1 MENFDVLVIGGG
13 PAGYVAA
20 IRAAQLG
27 FNVACVDAFTR
38 DGKPSLGGTCLN
50 VGCIPSKAMLE
61 SSERFEM
68 IQHEAAEHGINVG
81 SVTTDIAKM
90 LARKNGVVDK
100 LTGGIAFLFKKN
112 KVKSFHGLGKLL
124 RQEDGGWI
132 VGIDSEGAAG
142 TEVKAKNVIIA
153 TGSNPRSLPLAPFGG
168 NIVENS
174 GALEF
179 DKVPEKLGVIGAGV
193 IGVELGSVWRRLG
206 AQVTVLEALPG
217 FLMPADAAVSKEA
230 LKQLQ
235 KQGLDFHFSVNI
247 SEVKDNGNNVTV
259 KYEEGGN
266 SVEATFDK
274 LIVSIGRVP
283 NTQGLG
289 AENVGL
295 ALDERGFVKVDN
307 HYATNLSG
315 IYAIGDVVG
324 GAMLAHKAED
334 EGVAVAERLAGQAG
348 HVNYDAIPWI
358 IYTSPEIAWVG
369 LTEKAAQDKGY
380 TVKTG
385 QFPFSAN
392 GRALGHGDPRGFVKV
407 VADAATDKVLGVHM
421 VGPNVSELIAEAVS
435 LMEFGGSA
443 EDLGRTIHGH
453 PTLSEAVKEAAMAV
467 NKQAIHM

>member
-1 MENFDVLVIGGG
+1 METFDVLVIGGG

-27 FNVACVDAFTR
+27 FSVGCVDAFTR
-38 DGKPSLGGTCLN
+38 NGKPSLGGTCLN
-50 VGCIPSKAMLE
+50 VGCIPSKAMLD
-61 SSERFEM
+61 SSEKYEM
-68 IQHEAAEHGINVG
+68 IGHEAAEHGIT
-81 SVTTDIAKM
+81 VTGLQADIATM
-90 LARKNGVVDK
+90 LGRKNSVVDK

-112 KVKSFHGLGKLL
+112 KIKSFHGLGKLV
-124 RQEDGGWI
+124 RQEDGGW
-132 VGIDSEGAAG
+132 VVDAAG
-142 TEVKAKNVIIA
+142 SEVKAKNVIVA
-153 TGSNPRSLPLAPFGG
+153 TGSNPRSLPMAPFGG

-179 DKVPEKLGVIGAGV
+179 DKVPETLGVIGAGV

-217 FLMPADAAVSKEA
+217 FLLPADAAVSKEA

-247 SEVKDNGNNVTV
+247 TDVKDNGNNVTV

-289 AENVGL
+289 AEQVGL
-295 ALDERGFVKVDN
+295 SLDERGFVKIDE
-307 HYATNLSG
+307 HYRTNLPG
-315 IYAIGDVVG
+315 VYAIGDVVG

-334 EGVAVAERLAGQAG
+334 EGVAVAERIAGQAG
-348 HVNYDAIPWI
+348 HVNYATIPWI

-369 LTEKAAQDKGY
+369 LTEKAAQEQGF

-407 VADAATDKVLGVHM
+407 VADAATDRVLGVHM
-421 VGPNVSELIAEAVS
+421 VGPNVSELIAEVVS

-453 PTLSEAVKEAAMAV
+453 PTLTEAVKEAALAV